1 MLLKIF
7 SIYDP
12 GPSMQENYFYLSL
25 QFKFLDLMDFTAQN
39 YTKHI
44 FVRKIARNSID

>member
-25 QFKFLDLMDFTAQN
+25 QLKFLDLMDFTAQN

-44 FVRKIARNSID
+44 KKNRTKFYWLI